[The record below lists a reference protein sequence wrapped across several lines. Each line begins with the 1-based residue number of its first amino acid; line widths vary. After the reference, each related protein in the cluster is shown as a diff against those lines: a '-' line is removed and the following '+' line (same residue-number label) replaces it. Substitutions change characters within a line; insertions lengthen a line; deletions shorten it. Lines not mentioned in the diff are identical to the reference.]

1 MCYSDDRK
9 QLTIMRLQDH
19 IISRYIK
26 CYNERDIEGLL
37 ACVTED
43 VIFESISNS
52 GQNMRLEGRD
62 AMEEVA
68 RLSTNAFSYR
78 RQKIINF
85 VDGGDKVSAEVQ
97 FEGKA
102 AVDLPDGT
110 KAGEMLT
117 FVGASFFEL
126 NGGLLC
132 RIADYS

>member
-1 MCYSDDRK
+1 
-9 QLTIMRLQDH
+9 MRLQDH
-19 IISRYIK
+19 IISRYIS
-26 CYNERDIEGLL
+26 CYNERDIDGLL

-43 VIFESISNS
+43 VIFENISNS
-52 GQNMRLEGRD
+52 GQNMRLEGRS

-78 RQKIINF
+78 RQKILSFI
-85 VDGGDKVSAEVQ
+85 DGGDKASAEVR

-102 AVDLPDGT
+102 AVDLPNGT

-117 FVGASFFEL
+117 LIGASFFDL
-126 NGGLLC
+126 RGGLLS